1 MYVHDPDPAPPEG
14 MGAALMSSS
23 YPLNAEV
30 VCAKRVARWRPLVNW
45 VLVIPLCLW
54 LAALQYGAAV
64 VSLAGW
70 FAIVF
75 TGRLP
80 ERLGDYLVAVLRY
93 QWRVVAFL
101 YGLTTSYPGFPV
113 VAGYVDPGDYPA
125 VLYSARPV
133 ARRRVTV
140 VFRAVLVIPQLV
152 ILYFVSLAALAVLV
166 IGWFA
171 VLLLGRWPRGLQS
184 FVIGWMRWNF
194 RVSGYWWLIVDE
206 YPPFGFQV

>member
-1 MYVHDPDPAPPEG
+1 
-14 MGAALMSSS
+14 MSSS
-23 YPLNAEV
+23 YPLNGEVACAE
-30 VCAKRVARWRPLVNW
+30 RVARWRPLVNW
-45 VLVIPLCLW
+45 ALVIPLYLW
-54 LAALQYGAAV
+54 LAVLGYGAAV

-101 YGLTTSYPGFPV
+101 FGLTTSYPGFPV
-113 VAGYVDPGDYPA
+113 TAGYVDPGDYPA
-125 VLYSARPV
+125 VLYSARPT

-140 VFRAVLVIPQLV
+140 AFRAVLVIPQLV
-152 ILYFVSLAALAVLV
+152 VLYFVNLAAFVVLI

-171 VLLLGRWPRGLQS
+171 VLFAGRWPLSLRS
-184 FVIGWMRWNF
+184 FVIGWMRWTF
-194 RVSGYWWLIVDE
+194 RVTGYWSLIVDE
-206 YPPFGFQV
+206 YPPFGFQE